1 MFKRDTG
8 RVCNGISFLCFALWS
23 FSHIVWHS
31 TSSEAASN
39 SGGSG
44 ASSTS
49 STSAGVNVD
58 AAPAWVWVDVAVA
71 WAIAPLAGGSLELS
85 LWGSVVPSW
94 ACVTVALGY
103 GLRAEEVRQ
112 KSEHFSSCSYSYF
125 RKNILFLLFYF
136 SLLVPGIIYR
146 VTVVTRVLS
155 LIMKGSSCLELGCV
169 REKSAS

>member
-1 MFKRDTG
+1 MFRRDTG

-39 SGGSG
+39 SSGGSSG
-44 ASSTS
+44 SSSSTS
-49 STSAGVNVD
+49 TGGSVD

-103 GLRAEEVRQ
+103 GLRAEEV
-112 KSEHFSSCSYSYF
+112 SA
-125 RKNILFLLFYF
+125 KN
-136 SLLVPGIIYR
+136 
-146 VTVVTRVLS
+146 
-155 LIMKGSSCLELGCV
+155 
-169 REKSAS
+169 